1 MVSPTIHYK
10 KLLSSLKE
18 AKRILS
24 HVPNTYCD
32 STYHHLKVQ
41 SYVFLSHAAIEEY
54 IEDIALYVL
63 AESILKYKNNEHINK
78 CLLSLIVFETV
89 YQFDENTP
97 RKSLK
102 LEVVEN
108 FSTFVHI
115 AKKSH
120 ETEVGNNNGIKIE
133 NQKKLLLPIGVDLER
148 VDLNLANSLDAFG
161 AARGGIA
168 HKFKTKTKETKSSV
182 LASTKQISK
191 DLRQLDEEAES
202 VIAS

>member
-1 MVSPTIHYK
+1 MVRPTAHYK
-10 KLLSSLKE
+10 KLLLSLRE

-24 HVPNTYCD
+24 HVPSTYCD

-41 SYVFLSHAAIEEY
+41 SYIFLAHAAIEEY

-63 AESILKYKNNEHINK
+63 SESIDKYKHNDHINK
-78 CLLSLIVFETV
+78 CLLSLIIFETV

-102 LEVVEN
+102 SEVVEK

-120 ETEVGNNNGIKIE
+120 ETEIGNNNGIKID
-133 NQKKLLLPIGVDLER
+133 NQKKLLLPIGIDLES

-182 LASTKQISK
+182 LASTEQISN
-191 DLRQLDEEAES
+191 DLRQLDEAAVA